1 MSWRDREYNRS
12 DYKGGSTGQTVFNLF
27 FGSVSLGSLFGI
39 RIRIHATFFWFVAI
53 TLLAGTGRDGLFL
66 LHYRAISMGA
76 LFLMVLMHEFGHCF
90 ASRAVGGH
98 PQEILMHPL
107 GGLAFA
113 DAPHRWGANLVT
125 VVGGPLVNVLICVV
139 AAVVIYLVGGFWPDL
154 NPLHPIPPRTLWAT
168 TVTVYAWWVF
178 YTSYYLFLFNL
189 LPVYP
194 FDGAQMLQSVMWWRI
209 GYYRATMTAYN
220 IGLGAAVLL
229 ALFGLV
235 TGMVGM
241 ILIAI
246 FSGIYTYQQRMLL
259 RDTGPHGLTDDVDYS
274 SSLRMDDQPR
284 RRKLSRR
291 SIKRAQKRAAAEQAE
306 QARIDEILDK
316 VSAHGMQSLT
326 WWEKRTLRKATERQ
340 RQRDLELSKMRD

>member
-12 DYKGGSTGQTVFNLF
+12 DYKGGSTGQAVFNLF
-27 FGSVSLGSLFGI
+27 FGSVSIGSLFGI
-39 RIRIHATFFWFVAI
+39 RVRIHATFFWFVAI
-53 TLLAGTGRDGLFL
+53 TLLAGSGRDNLYVMR
-66 LHYRAISMGA
+66 YRAISMAA

-90 ASRAVGGH
+90 ASRAVGGN

-113 DAPHRWGANLVT
+113 DAPRRWGANLVT
-125 VVGGPLVNVLICVV
+125 VIGGPAVNVLICII
-139 AAVVIYLVGGFWPDL
+139 AAGVIYLSGHFWPDL
-154 NPLHPIPPRTLWAT
+154 NPLHPIPPRDLYAT
-168 TVTVYAWWVF
+168 SVTIYAWWVF
-178 YTSYYLFLFNL
+178 YTSYYLFLFNM

-209 GYYRATMTAYN
+209 GYYRATMIAYN

-235 TGMVGM
+235 TGTPGM
-241 ILIAI
+241 IIIAI
-246 FSGIYTYQQRMLL
+246 FSGIYTYQMKMLL
-259 RDTGPHGLTDDVDYS
+259 RDTGPHGVSDDVDYS
-274 SSLRMDDQPR
+274 SSLHVEDQPR
-284 RRKLSRR
+284 RRKLNRR
-291 SIKRAQKRAAAEQAE
+291 SMKRAQKRAAAEQAE

-316 VSAHGMQSLT
+316 VSAHGMQSLG

-340 RQRDLELSKMRD
+340 RQRDLELSKTRD